1 MLTRQLNRLL
11 VRDVEYMQKLQ
22 PLVGASL
29 LFEITDLRFRATLIF
44 HHTYVELLPD
54 DAQPT
59 LHLWGRSADFG
70 KFLLLKA
77 SRQSLLQKREID
89 FAGDLFLLEKLEA
102 LLPTFKHLNL
112 SLLKKIVRNRVDYY
126 QEERSCIASPNQVAH
141 FGSSLLQLQER
152 LDRCEAR
159 LVYLIDRASS
169 Q

>member
-1 MLTRQLNRLL
+1 MSLIHRMLTRQLNRLL

-102 LLPTFKHLNL
+102 LLPTFKQSYAIEWIIIKKSGVASRRLIK
-112 SLLKKIVRNRVDYY
+112 LLILVQVYCSCRSVSTAARRV
-126 QEERSCIASPNQVAH
+126 
-141 FGSSLLQLQER
+141 
-152 LDRCEAR
+152 
-159 LVYLIDRASS
+159 
-169 Q
+169 